1 MFNLKRHL
9 GHNIVERFISFSCSF
24 LLNSIADSVE
34 ASEGSS
40 EYLVLSRVVDVGELE
55 LFNILCLNDLDS
67 SLEGLGEH
75 KILVEGFPK
84 HVVIELLFLNVVV
97 ILSLSNSL
105 CVGSAQLRDLVVGID
120 DFFIFGASSQGN
132 LLALLF
138 ILQVEL
144 LAEEVNFSG
153 LLRLELSEFSSLF
166 VFLLLDLSDLKVS
179 FLLDIFKFVLKIL
192 VKLSLRSVVFVSSSI
207 QSDLLLFVELLE
219 LTCDLHLDHF
229 GGPVDAFSVVSLEI
243 LEDRVGGY
251 DDFSNLDTLEPD
263 TPTITDFLH
272 LFANH
277 FTENDTVS

>member
-1 MFNLKRHL
+1 
-9 GHNIVERFISFSCSF
+9 
-24 LLNSIADSVE
+24 
-34 ASEGSS
+34 
-40 EYLVLSRVVDVGELE
+40 
-55 LFNILCLNDLDS
+55 
-67 SLEGLGEH
+67 
-75 KILVEGFPK
+75 
-84 HVVIELLFLNVVV
+84 
-97 ILSLSNSL
+97 
-105 CVGSAQLRDLVVGID
+105 
-120 DFFIFGASSQGN
+120 
-132 LLALLF
+132 
-138 ILQVEL
+138 
-144 LAEEVNFSG
+144 

-277 FTENDTVS
+277 FTENDTIS